1 VNVGMIKIGEIARQA
16 GVTTRTLRYYEQL
29 GLFVPTNVNTKGYRY
44 YNDDT
49 LVVINRIRD
58 LQRVGLSLDEI
69 KEVIGL
75 YFHQKKKVEA
85 KEKTLNYLQIHLD
98 NIESKI
104 TLLNNVR
111 KEIKEQIQSTESRLA
126 RLKEKGRKNGGS
138 KN

>member
-1 VNVGMIKIGEIARQA
+1 MFKIGEIAKQA

-29 GLFVPTNVNTKGYRY
+29 GLFVPSNVSTKGYRY
-44 YNDDT
+44 YDDGT
-49 LVVINRIRD
+49 LVVITRIRE

-85 KEKTLNYLQIHLD
+85 KEKTLNYLRVHLD
-98 NIESKI
+98 DIDSKI
-104 TLLNNVR
+104 KLLNNVK
-111 KEIKEQIQSTESRLA
+111 KELKEQMQFTQSRLVQL
-126 RLKEKGRKNGGS
+126 RKKGRKSGGS

>member
-1 VNVGMIKIGEIARQA
+1 MFKIGEIARQA

-111 KEIKEQIQSTESRLA
+111 KEIKLQIQSTESRLA

>member
-1 VNVGMIKIGEIARQA
+1 MDHF
-16 GVTTRTLRYYEQL
+16 L
-29 GLFVPTNVNTKGYRY
+29 GGR
-44 YNDDT
+44 
-49 LVVINRIRD
+49 
-58 LQRVGLSLDEI
+58 S
-69 KEVIGL
+69 IGL

-126 RLKEKGRKNGGS
+126 QLKEKGRKNGGS